1 MFTGIISDIGEVA
14 ARDGGRFEI
23 RCGYAAESIA
33 IGASIACDGAC
44 LTATKV
50 DPSGAGSTFAVD
62 VSNETLAKT
71 TLDEW
76 RPGRRINLERA
87 LKAGDELGG
96 HIVAGHVDGVGRI
109 VEMHADGQSRRFTV
123 EVPPELAPYI
133 ASKGSITLDGISL
146 TVNDVQETSFGINII
161 PAYLDPHDP
170 GGQKAG
176 RQGQPRSRCLCAL
189 CGAPD
194 GVPAVNTNLQRV
206 AYAEGK
212 GFLSPIDEILE
223 DLRNGRMIILVD
235 AEDRENEG
243 DLVVP
248 AQMATPDV
256 INFMA
261 KHGRGLICL
270 SLTRQRA
277 DQLRLEYMARQNEA
291 RARTA
296 FTVSIEAREGVATG
310 ISAHDRA
317 RTISTAIDPTKDFND
332 IVSPGHVFP
341 LIAREG
347 GVLVR
352 AGHTEA
358 SVDLA
363 RLAGLYPAGVICEI
377 MNDDGTMARM
387 PDLVAFAQRHALKI
401 GTIED
406 LIGYRLSHD
415 RIVKPIAKTAV
426 ESGFGGPFDL
436 HVYETT
442 VEPVEHLA
450 LVKGDIKAPGPVLVR
465 VHAVNAMADLLG
477 IGGEGAKGSLIEK
490 SMRAIAQEGRGV
502 IVLIRDLR
510 PKSVSAVIQQAA
522 ERKRPGKADA
532 ERRQVEIGIGSQILR
547 DLGVS
552 DMVLLSNAPPSRYV
566 GLEAFGL
573 RIVGQRKIG

>member
-1 MFTGIISDIGEVA
+1 VKNN
-14 ARDGGRFEI
+14 
-23 RCGYAAESIA
+23 
-33 IGASIACDGAC
+33 
-44 LTATKV
+44 L
-50 DPSGAGSTFAVD
+50 ST
-62 VSNETLAKT
+62 
-71 TLDEW
+71 
-76 RPGRRINLERA
+76 
-87 LKAGDELGG
+87 
-96 HIVAGHVDGVGRI
+96 
-109 VEMHADGQSRRFTV
+109 
-123 EVPPELAPYI
+123 
-133 ASKGSITLDGISL
+133 
-146 TVNDVQETSFGINII
+146 
-161 PAYLDPHDP
+161 
-170 GGQKAG
+170 
-176 RQGQPRSRCLCAL
+176 
-189 CGAPD
+189 
-194 GVPAVNTNLQRV
+194 V

-212 GFLSPIDEILE
+212 GFLSPIEEIIE

-243 DLVVP
+243 DLVIP
-248 AQMATPDV
+248 AQMATPDA

-270 SLTRQRA
+270 SMTRQRA
-277 DQLRLEYMARQNEA
+277 SQLRLEYMARQTEA
-291 RARTA
+291 RSRTA

-317 RTISTAIDPTKDFND
+317 RTIATAIDPTKDFND

-387 PDLVAFAQRHALKI
+387 PDLVAFAQRHGLKI
-401 GTIED
+401 GTIEE
-406 LIGYRLSHD
+406 LIGYRLRHD
-415 RIVKPIAKTAV
+415 RVVKQVARTTVDSIH
-426 ESGFGGPFDL
+426 GGAFDL
-436 HVYETT
+436 CVYETA

-450 LVKGDIKAPGPVLVR
+450 LVKGDLSAPGPVLVR
-465 VHAVNAMADLLG
+465 VHAVNVMADLLG
-477 IGGEGAKGSLIEK
+477 VGSKAGRGSLVEK
-490 SMRAIAQEGRGV
+490 AMQEIAKEGRGV

-510 PKSVSAVIQQAA
+510 PKSVSDGIARSAPRKQPRKKA
-522 ERKRPGKADA
+522 EE
-532 ERRQVEIGIGSQILR
+532 ERRLVEIGVGSQILR
-547 DLGVS
+547 DLGIT

-573 RIVGQRKIG
+573 RIVGQRRLD